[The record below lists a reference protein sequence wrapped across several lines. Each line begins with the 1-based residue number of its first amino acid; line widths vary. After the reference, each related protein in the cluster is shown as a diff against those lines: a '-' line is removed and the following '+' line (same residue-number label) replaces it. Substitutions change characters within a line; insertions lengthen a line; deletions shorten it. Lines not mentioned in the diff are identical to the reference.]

1 MSTAGVG
8 SVDRRADRRDAL
20 RATAARQG
28 LDAVLVTNLLNV
40 RYLTGFTGSNGA
52 LLVRTDGGDLFGTDG
67 RYTTQAGTQVP
78 DVELIVDRGTVPA
91 LAREAVRRGVGRLG
105 YESHDLTVDGLV
117 GLEKVL
123 TAAAD
128 GGAVPELTSIRRAV
142 EALRAIKDDDEIEA
156 LRRACAVAD
165 QALAELV
172 AEGAL
177 RPGRTELQVGRE
189 LDARMLQLGAE
200 APSFETIVAAGAN
213 SAIPHHRP
221 DATVLADGD
230 FLKLDFGATVDGYH
244 SDMTR
249 TVVLGRAADWQREI
263 YELVAASQAAG
274 RAALE
279 VGADVVAIDGASREV
294 IVAAGHG
301 EHFTHGLGHGVGLE
315 IHEAPGIG
323 PLGAGTLA
331 AGMAVTVEPGVY
343 LPGRGGVRIEDT
355 LIVTD
360 DAPELLTLTSKELL
374 VL

>member
-1 MSTAGVG
+1 VSRTA
-8 SVDRRADRRDAL
+8 ARRDAL
-20 RATAARQG
+20 RATAAQQG

-52 LLVRTDGGDLFGTDG
+52 LLVRTDGADLFGTDG

-78 DVELIVDRGTVPA
+78 DVELLVDRGTVPA

-105 YESHDLTVDGLV
+105 YESHDLTVDGLA

-123 TAAAD
+123 ADAAD
-128 GGAVPELTSIRRAV
+128 GGTVPELASVRRAV
-142 EALRAIKDDDEIEA
+142 EALRAIKDEDEIES

-165 QALAELV
+165 QALAELA

-189 LDARMLQLGAE
+189 LDARMLLLGAE
-200 APSFETIVAAGAN
+200 APSFETIVATGAN

-221 DATVLADGD
+221 DATVLRDGD

-249 TVVLGRAADWQREI
+249 TVVLGQEADWQREI

-279 VGADVVAIDGASREV
+279 VGADVVAIDAASRDV
-294 IVAAGHG
+294 IVEAGHG

>member
-1 MSTAGVG
+1 MSRT
-8 SVDRRADRRDAL
+8 SERRDAL
-20 RATAARQG
+20 RATAAAGG

-52 LLVRTDGGDLFGTDG
+52 LLVRTDGADLFGTDG
-67 RYTTQAGTQVP
+67 RYTTQAATQVP
-78 DVELIVDRGTVPA
+78 DVEVLVDRATVA
-91 LAREAVRRGVGRLG
+91 GLAAAAVRGGAGRLG
-105 YESHDLTVDGLV
+105 FESHDVTVDGLAL
-117 GLEKVL
+117 LEKVL
-123 TAAAD
+123 ADAAA
-128 GGAVPELTSIRRAV
+128 GGAVPELASIRRAV
-142 EALRAIKDDDEIEA
+142 EAQRAIKDDDEIES

-165 QALAELV
+165 QALAELA

-177 RPGRTELQVGRE
+177 RPGRTELEVGRE
-189 LDARMLQLGAE
+189 LDARMLRLGAE
-200 APSFETIVAAGAN
+200 APSFETIVATGAN

-221 DATVLADGD
+221 DATVLRDGD

-249 TVVLGRAADWQREI
+249 TLVLGDAADWQREI

-274 RAALE
+274 RGALA
-279 VGADVVAIDGASREV
+279 VGADVVAVDSASREV

-301 EHFTHGLGHGVGLE
+301 DHFSHGLGHGVGLE
-315 IHEAPGIG
+315 IHEAPAIG
-323 PLGAGTLA
+323 PLGAGSLA